1 MEVTRED
8 FRRTIESL
16 HIQDENLFQ
25 PKCIYLPK
33 ISEVDFPPEM
43 DFSLP
48 VCVTRETARYVRR
61 LLTILSDE
69 SKGPS
74 RDGIFMYGCP
84 RVGKSTILY
93 LLACVAWAKEY
104 FFAYIK
110 DGDEWVETRS
120 PYVYFILTIKR
131 LNSPKV
137 LRNRLGE
144 ITYKYLTEHL
154 DARYD
159 DLSAEIFVRFRNA
172 MDIVLLDNGNEV
184 LNKAKARLPF
194 LVYRSFTQISGNFLI
209 WKGFIAVAA
218 TKKASSSFVPQ
229 SEDLSH
235 VAQAQPAEEEE
246 FDPVAEVL
254 VPPVHGDHDVI
265 NYTKKHWLACVAL
278 REAGGVIGIAK
289 QAIQDLNKLKP
300 EEVQK
305 VQGRC
310 SQKKRRREVLNDG
323 SSHICSWSEI
333 RSIMK
338 SVQTQFDII
347 LMKYWVEKF
356 YRRPEWEKTSC
367 ARELQ
372 RYLELS
378 DQDRIL
384 NYLYLLDLFDLG
396 IMTERRDNK
405 GRIRQVFLCAA
416 VRWSLQ
422 KLVREELRQQDIV
435 FDEIFHGDEQF
446 KAKILCS
453 VEENGVS
460 IAEQP
465 SWKVSDVQT
474 KQRNLNLPTPDV
486 AFHVCGRN
494 EKNLQLL
501 VQNDSWRV
509 VRMCMEFKPEV
520 TIVLYPATS
529 GLRLWDVTLLNKTH
543 GVGGSSIPSYT
554 LCFFRVRTHGTKDL
568 KELETGG
575 SEAARGILEQL
586 FPGSQV
592 EVQGQ
597 RFELTSNGNKIAE
610 IQIRYFLV
618 SAVKMMETSIGNLE
632 IISGNDVKKNFHV
645 NVDNV
650 ALTYAARNGQYKCVK
665 LMIEEGADV
674 NTTDKRGNNVLF
686 YASEN
691 GYESIVNILLHAGTH
706 VNHTNRVGSGAL
718 RVAVVNG
725 HDRVASLLI
734 QAGADVHKKRKDGRR
749 PLSEAVRYGRV
760 KCVKLLL
767 AAGATVNRT
776 HGYPPPCRNG
786 SEIQNLLDSAE
797 VKIETKLDLKHIC
810 REVIRKHLQRLDCL
824 NLFLLIPM
832 LGLPSPLCDYLLYR
846 EEVCID
852 DDGGD
857 KDDDDDE
864 DAYDDDDIY

>member
-1 MEVTRED
+1 
-8 FRRTIESL
+8 
-16 HIQDENLFQ
+16 
-25 PKCIYLPK
+25 
-33 ISEVDFPPEM
+33 M

-48 VCVTRETARYVRR
+48 VCVTHEAARYVRR
-61 LLTILSDE
+61 MLTTLSEE
-69 SKGPS
+69 SNGPS
-74 RDGIFMYGCP
+74 RDGVFMYGCP
-84 RVGKSTILY
+84 GVGKSTILY
-93 LLACVAWAKEY
+93 LLACVAWVKEY

-110 DGDEWVETRS
+110 DGSEWVETRS
-120 PYVYFILTIKR
+120 PYVYFIRTIKR
-131 LNSPKV
+131 LNSPEV
-137 LRNRLGE
+137 LRNRLGD

-154 DARYD
+154 DEKYD
-159 DLSAEIFVRFRNA
+159 DLSAEIFVRFRHT

-194 LVYRSFTQISGNFLI
+194 LVYRSFTQMSENFLI

-218 TKKASSSFVPQ
+218 TKKASLSFVPQ
-229 SEDLSH
+229 TEDLSY
-235 VAQAQPAEEEE
+235 VAQTQPAEEAE
-246 FDPVAEVL
+246 FDRVAEAF
-254 VPPVHGDHDVI
+254 VPPAHGDYDVI

-289 QAIQDLNKLKP
+289 QAIHDLNKLNP
-300 EEVQK
+300 EAQK
-305 VQGRC
+305 VKER
-310 SQKKRRREVLNDG
+310 VNNDG
-323 SSHICSWSEI
+323 NCHSCSWPEI

-338 SVQTQFDII
+338 SVETQFDII

-356 YRRPEWEKTSC
+356 YKRPEWEKTSC

-378 DQDRIL
+378 GEDREL
-384 NYLYLLDLFDLG
+384 NYLYLSDLFDLG
-396 IMTERRDNK
+396 IMTEGRDYK
-405 GRIRQVFLCAA
+405 GRTHPVFLCTA

-422 KLVREELRQQDIV
+422 KLVRDELRQQDIV
-435 FDEIFHGDEQF
+435 FDETIHGDDEF

-453 VEENGVS
+453 VEENGVT

-465 SWKVSDVQT
+465 SWKVSDIHI
-474 KQRNLNLPTPDV
+474 KQRDLNRPAPDV

-509 VRMCMEFKPEV
+509 VRMCVEFNPEV
-520 TIVLYPATS
+520 AIVLYPATS
-529 GLRLWDVTLLNKTH
+529 GLKLWDVTLLYKGQ
-543 GVGGSSIPSYT
+543 GVEGSSPPSYT
-554 LCFFRVRTHGTKDL
+554 LCFFHVRTDGSKDL
-568 KELETGG
+568 KELEIGG

-592 EVQGQ
+592 AAKGQ

-610 IQIRYFLV
+610 IQIRYVLV

-632 IISGNDVKKNFHV
+632 ILSGNDVKENFHV

-665 LMIEEGADV
+665 LMIQEGADV

-686 YASEN
+686 YASDN
-691 GYESIVNILLHAGTH
+691 GYENIVNTLLHAGAH

-734 QAGADVHKKRKDGRR
+734 QAGADVNKKRKDGRR

-767 AAGATVNRT
+767 AAGATVNKT
-776 HGYPPPCRNG
+776 QGYPPPCRNAN
-786 SEIQNLLDSAE
+786 EIQNLLDSAE

-810 REVIRKHLQRLDCL
+810 REVIRKHLQGLDCL
-824 NLFLLIPM
+824 NLFPLIPM
-832 LGLPSPLCDYLLYR
+832 LGLPSPLCDYVLYR
-846 EEVCID
+846 EEVFS
-852 DDGGD
+852 DGGD
-857 KDDDDDE
+857 DRDDDE
-864 DAYDDDDIY
+864 DVYDDDIY

>member
-1 MEVTRED
+1 MEVTKED
-8 FRRTIESL
+8 FKRTIESL

-48 VCVTRETARYVRR
+48 VCVTREAARYVRR
-61 LLTILSDE
+61 MLMTLNDE
-69 SKGPS
+69 SNGPS
-74 RDGIFMYGCP
+74 RDGVFMYGCP

-120 PYVYFILTIKR
+120 PYVYFIQSIKR
-131 LNSPKV
+131 LNPPEV
-137 LRNRLGE
+137 LRNRLGD

-159 DLSAEIFVRFRNA
+159 DLSAEIFVRFRHS

-194 LVYRSFTQISGNFLI
+194 LIYRSFTQMSGNFLI
-209 WKGFIAVAA
+209 WKGVIGVAA

-235 VAQAQPAEEEE
+235 VAQTQPAEEAE
-246 FDPVAEVL
+246 FDRVAEAF
-254 VPPVHGDHDVI
+254 VPPAHGDNDVI
-265 NYTKKHWLACVAL
+265 NYNKKHWLACIAL
-278 REAGGVIGIAK
+278 QEAGGVVGIAK

-305 VQGRC
+305 VQERMN
-310 SQKKRRREVLNDG
+310 NDG
-323 SSHICSWSEI
+323 NSHSCSWPVI
-333 RSIMK
+333 RSITK
-338 SVQTQFDII
+338 SVQTQFDMI
-347 LMKYWVEKF
+347 LLKHWAEKF
-356 YRRPEWEKTSC
+356 YKRPEWEKTSC

-372 RYLELS
+372 CYLELS
-378 DQDRIL
+378 DEDREL
-384 NYLYLLDLFDLG
+384 NYLYRSDLFDLG
-396 IMTERRDNK
+396 IMTEGRDYK
-405 GRIRQVFLCAA
+405 GRTHQVFLCTA

-435 FDEIFHGDEQF
+435 FDETFHGDDEF

-453 VEENGVS
+453 VEENGVT

-465 SWKVSDVQT
+465 SLKVSDIQI
-474 KQRNLNLPTPDV
+474 KRRNLNLPVPDV
-486 AFHVCGRN
+486 AFHVCGRD
-494 EKNLQLL
+494 EKSSRLL
-501 VQNDSWRV
+501 VQNDSWKI
-509 VRMCMEFKPEV
+509 VRMCVEFNPEV
-520 TIVLYPATS
+520 AIVLYPATC
-529 GLRLWDVTLLNKTH
+529 GLRLWDVSLLHKAQ
-543 GVGGSSIPSYT
+543 GVEGSSTPSYT
-554 LCFFRVRTHGTKDL
+554 LCFFHVKTDGSTDL

-618 SAVKMMETSIGNLE
+618 SAVKMIETSIGNLE

-650 ALTYAARNGQYKCVK
+650 ALTYAARTGQYKCVK
-665 LMIEEGADV
+665 LMIQEGVDV
-674 NTTDKRGNNVLF
+674 KTTDKRGNNVLF

-691 GYESIVNILLHAGTH
+691 GYENIVNILLHAGAH

-718 RVAVVNG
+718 KAAVVNG
-725 HDRVASLLI
+725 HDRVALLLI
-734 QAGADVHKKRKDGRR
+734 QAGADVNKKRKDGRR

-797 VKIETKLDLKHIC
+797 VTIQTNLDLKHIC
-810 REVIRKHLQRLDCL
+810 REVIRKHLQQLDCL
-824 NLFLLIPM
+824 NLFPLIPM
-832 LGLPSPLCDYLLYR
+832 LGLPSPVCDYLLYR
-846 EEVCID
+846 QEIVSDDNGDGKVD
-852 DDGGD
+852 DD
-857 KDDDDDE
+857 
-864 DAYDDDDIY
+864 DAYDDDIYL